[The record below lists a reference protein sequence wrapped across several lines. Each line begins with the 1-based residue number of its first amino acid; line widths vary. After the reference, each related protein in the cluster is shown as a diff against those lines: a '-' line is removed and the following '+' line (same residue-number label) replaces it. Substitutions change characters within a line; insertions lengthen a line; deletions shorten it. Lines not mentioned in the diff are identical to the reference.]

1 VLLARRLVERGV
13 RLVHVNRFRGP
24 VEPPANPC
32 WDSHTKESSR
42 LKEVLVPPTDRAYA
56 ALLEDLDRRGL
67 LDETL
72 VVCMAEFGRTPRL
85 DGYGGR
91 NHWGS
96 VFSVVLAG
104 GGVRGGQVY
113 GASDR
118 IGAYPVEGRVRPE
131 HLSATIFHCLG
142 HAHATEYRDPL
153 GRSQTMSRGDVL
165 HAILG

>member
-1 VLLARRLVERGV
+1 MLA
-13 RLVHVNRFRGP
+13 
-24 VEPPANPC
+24 
-32 WDSHTKESSR
+32 
-42 LKEVLVPPTDRAYA
+42 PPTDRAYA
-56 ALLEDLDRRGL
+56 ALLRDLDRRGL

-72 VVCMAEFGRTPRL
+72 VVCMAEFGRSPRL
-85 DGYGGR
+85 DASGGR

-113 GASDR
+113 GSSDR

-131 HLSATIFHCLG
+131 DLSATIFHCLG
-142 HAHATEYRDPL
+142 HAPDTEYHDPL
-153 GRSQTMSRGDVL
+153 GRPHLLSRGDVL

>member
-1 VLLARRLVERGV
+1 
-13 RLVHVNRFRGP
+13 
-24 VEPPANPC
+24 
-32 WDSHTKESSR
+32 
-42 LKEVLVPPTDRAYA
+42 
-56 ALLEDLDRRGL
+56 
-67 LDETL
+67 
-72 VVCMAEFGRTPRL
+72 MAEFGRTARL

-131 HLSATIFHCLG
+131 DLSATIFHCLG
-142 HAHATEYRDPL
+142 HAPATEYRDPL
-153 GRSQTMSRGDVL
+153 GRPHPMSRGDVL
-165 HAILG
+165 HASLV